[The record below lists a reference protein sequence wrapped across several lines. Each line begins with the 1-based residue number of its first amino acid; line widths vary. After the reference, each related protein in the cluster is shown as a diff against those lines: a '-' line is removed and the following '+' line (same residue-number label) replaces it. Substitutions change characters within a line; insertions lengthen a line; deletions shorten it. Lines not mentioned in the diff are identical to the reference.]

1 MHRVTKMK
9 LVPDKHRLIY
19 NEYITIDDIPDEA
32 FEYVINGRSALGW
45 LVDRY
50 QITTDKE
57 SGIVNDPNEYA
68 GSTYVLKLILSVIN
82 VSVKTM
88 EIVKGLPSIGLN
100 KNAGDIVSD

>member
-1 MHRVTKMK
+1 MK

-32 FEYVINGRSALGW
+32 FEYVVNGRSALGCI
-45 LVDRY
+45 VDRY

-68 GSTYVLKLILSVIN
+68 GSTYILKLVLSVIN

-88 EIVKGLPSIGLN
+88 EIVKNLPHTSFKDDN
-100 KNAGDIVSD
+100 DD